1 MIHKNILSYWQ
12 HLEGLPE
19 GHPDKPSPRVC
30 RLLLDV
36 FEKWR
41 SKHRWFETDHFGHLF
56 DYYDGDE
63 HIKSLSIAERKALA
77 IKKMFEI
84 ICDPDAREKAGSM
97 EIDPSELI
105 VGTLPP
111 YSVGQGKELIR
122 YLTDDEALYWELRYL
137 NEWSPFGHIVPDH
150 EFILDNGIVAI
161 IEICQEKQRGIA
173 DANDKRHLF
182 YQSVMD
188 ALEGVLFY
196 ANAYADL
203 ADDTAA
209 RFLPEDEKHQ
219 NLQAVSERLR
229 KCPAQPCETF
239 MEALQTI
246 YIMHCALHFTGEIVS
261 IGRLDQILYKYYA
274 KDLAEGRI
282 TPAGAQEAIDCF
294 WIKLDEKVVLNKR
307 FIEDRFTSSDGA
319 LLGTGTPSNFDQGA
333 LVNQWMQQVTIGG
346 ITADNDP
353 ESKDA
358 TNDVTF
364 MCLEAARRLPLN
376 SPTLDLR
383 LHSKTGDQVLRAAAR
398 TILSG
403 GAHPILMNDD
413 KIVPALYGKTGG
425 FVELKSAR
433 NYACDGCYETLFAG
447 ETEFSFGFVSAL
459 DVLEKALNSGAGF
472 SMSGSTYLRG
482 MKGSVRT
489 RPAAKIGNFDDFWAI
504 LEKHVLLGCHKFLQ
518 GILTQYGIKEN
529 VSPSPLLSAMVAGC
543 LDKGRDL
550 AGGGARYRLFSPL
563 MTGIST
569 AADSLCVI
577 KKLVFEEKLFTLEEL
592 AACLRSNWGKNS
604 DVIGLKLTKPRVDEI
619 RALCVGAPKFGRGI
633 AEVDE
638 LAWKLIDR
646 FYESLQ
652 QARNHPIHVADWERL
667 RQTYSG
673 EGYDFEILFAPGVG
687 TFEQYNFGGSFVGA
701 TPDGRYAFDP
711 IASDFSPAPLYSDEQ
726 PLGVET
732 NGNGQHR
739 YTVKFM
745 DGLRSY
751 TNDSVNLLSDGAPS
765 DFNIRENFNEDSL
778 VQILRNF
785 AGGQGSNM
793 LTITVADPET
803 MAAAQNNPDQY
814 ELVRVRMGGWT
825 EFFITLF
832 PTHQEQHKRR
842 PQFIS

>member
-1 MIHKNILSYWQ
+1 
-12 HLEGLPE
+12 
-19 GHPDKPSPRVC
+19 
-30 RLLLDV
+30 
-36 FEKWR
+36 
-41 SKHRWFETDHFGHLF
+41 
-56 DYYDGDE
+56 
-63 HIKSLSIAERKALA
+63 
-77 IKKMFEI
+77 MFEI
-84 ICDPDAREKAGSM
+84 IGDPDAREKAGSM
-97 EIDPSELI
+97 EIDPDELI

-111 YSVGQGKELIR
+111 YSVGQGKELMR
-122 YLTDDEALYWELRYL
+122 YLTDDETLYWELRYL

-150 EFILDNGIVAI
+150 EFILDNGII
-161 IEICQEKQRGIA
+161 GILNICQEKQRGIG
-173 DANDKRHLF
+173 NLSDKKYCF
-182 YQSVMD
+182 YQSVIK
-188 ALEGVLFY
+188 ALEGVLLY
-196 ANAYADL
+196 VNAYADL
-203 ADDTAA
+203 AEDTAA
-209 RFLPEDEKHQ
+209 KFPANDEKHQ
-219 NLQAVSERLR
+219 NLQVISERLR

-274 KDLAEGRI
+274 DDIKEGRL
-282 TPAGAQEAIDCF
+282 TPAQAQEAIDCF

-319 LLGTGTPSNFDQGA
+319 LLGTGAASNFDQGA

-346 ITADNDP
+346 IKADNDA
-353 ESKDA
+353 ESQDA
-358 TNDVTF
+358 TNEITF

-383 LHSKTGDQVLRAAAR
+383 VHSKTDVGVLRSAAKA
-398 TILSG
+398 ILSG

-413 KIVPALYGKTGG
+413 KIVPALHSKTGG

-459 DVLEKALNSGAGF
+459 DVLEKALNGGAGF
-472 SMSGSTYLRG
+472 GASGSTYLRG
-482 MKGSVRT
+482 SKSSFRT
-489 RPAAKIGNFDDFWAI
+489 KPAARIESFDEFWEI
-504 LEKHVLLGCHKFLQ
+504 LEKHLLLGCHKFLQ

-529 VSPSPLLSAMVAGC
+529 VSPSPLLSAMVTGC
-543 LDKGRDL
+543 LEKGRDL

-569 AADSLCVI
+569 AADSLYII
-577 KKLVFEEKLFTLEEL
+577 KKLVFDEKLFTLEEL
-592 AACLRSNWGKNS
+592 VACLRSNWGRNK
-604 DVIGLKLTKPRVDEI
+604 DVIGLKLPKSQVDDI
-619 RALCVGAPKFGRGI
+619 RALCIRTPKFGRGVV
-633 AEVDE
+633 EVDE

-646 FYESLQ
+646 FYESIQ
-652 QARNHPIHVADWERL
+652 EAKNHPVHSADWERL
-667 RQTYSG
+667 KQSYG
-673 EGYDFEILFAPGVG
+673 EQDYDFEILFAPGVG

-726 PLGVET
+726 PVAET
-732 NGNGQHR
+732 NGNTSHR

-751 TNDSVNLLSDGAPS
+751 THDAVNLLSDGAPS
-765 DFNIRENFNEDSL
+765 DFNIGENFDEDSL
-778 VQILRNF
+778 VDILKSF

-803 MAAAQNNPDQY
+803 MAAAQNNPDEY

-832 PTHQEQHKRR
+832 PMHQEQHKRR